1 MTLTDTTSAQ
11 QDMLLLNPIIIFLH
25 FKKYQIVIDEEK
37 TSQTILLEYFII
49 FNLLGVIYLIYAFSL
64 KQFCNLNFFL
74 FGCFGLNPVKK
85 KKKKKNPTML
95 YFA

>member
-11 QDMLLLNPIIIFLH
+11 QDMPLLNLIIIFLH

-64 KQFCNLNFFL
+64 KQFCNLIFFL
-74 FGCFGLNPVKK
+74 GCFGLNPI
-85 KKKKKNPTML
+85 KKKNSYNAIFCL
-95 YFA
+95 E

>member
-11 QDMLLLNPIIIFLH
+11 QFMPLLNPIIIFLH
-25 FKKYQIVIDEEK
+25 FKKYRIVIDEEK

-64 KQFCNLNFFL
+64 KQFCNLNFFFF

-85 KKKKKNPTML
+85 KNPIML